1 MAIVALTPRPRPVA
15 PPTCCYS
22 PGKTPRSRSPRR
34 TNSIFFMHRRSPWLS
49 RAGTLLVATLIAGHA
64 SAQTALPSPQAKE
77 TARALADRGWDHYQ
91 NGRYAEALQAFDG
104 AEASVHAPPFLLM
117 IARTHDKLGRLLQ
130 SRATYRRLV
139 SEELAPGSPR
149 AFVVA
154 KDDAKQELAALEPRI
169 PTLEV
174 TVTGTAQG
182 GMKLALDGEPIAPA
196 TPVELD
202 PGEHRLVAVAPG
214 QRTVTKTLRLREG
227 TRDHVLLDLTPP
239 PPAASPPDRASAGS
253 GSSMTVIIGGGVAA
267 GAGAVAG
274 VVFTLVANSKAS
286 DKRKQWHQVHAIDG
300 GTVDCLKPAVGNP
313 AQQCEKLSS
322 LVDDKYLFSNLAM
335 WSFIGGGAAALG
347 TLGYYWLVP
356 SSREPDSKQAHIFPF
371 ITTSGFGLAA
381 GGTF

>member
-1 MAIVALTPRPRPVA
+1 M
-15 PPTCCYS
+15 
-22 PGKTPRSRSPRR
+22 
-34 TNSIFFMHRRSPWLS
+34 
-49 RAGTLLVATLIAGHA
+49 ATLIAGHA

-77 TARALADRGWDHYQ
+77 TARALANRGWDHYQ
-91 NGRYAEALQAFDG
+91 NGRYAEALQAFDD
-104 AEASVHAPPFLLM
+104 AEATVHAPPFLLM
-117 IARTHDKLGRLLQ
+117 IARTHDKFGRLIE

-182 GMKLALDGEPIAPA
+182 GVKLVLDGKPITPT

-202 PGEHRLVAVAPG
+202 PGEHRLVAVVPG
-214 QRTVTKTLRLREG
+214 QRTATKTLRLREG

-239 PPAASPPDRASAGS
+239 SPAASPPDRASAGS
-253 GSSMTVIIGGGVAA
+253 GFRTAVIIGGGFAA

-286 DKRKQWHQVHAIDG
+286 DKRKQWHQVDVIEG
-300 GTVDCLKPAVGNP
+300 GTVNCAAPAAGNP
-313 AQQCEKLSS
+313 AQQCEKLNS
-322 LVDDKYLFSNLAM
+322 LVDDRDLFTNLAM
-335 WSFIGGGAAALG
+335 ASFIGGGVVALG
-347 TLGYYWLVP
+347 TLGYWIAA
-356 SSREPDSKQAHIFPF
+356 SSSAPEKAHARVLPF
-371 ITTSGFGLAA
+371 VLPN
-381 GGTF
+381 GGGIVVGGAF